1 MLRSLSVAD
10 DEDPV
15 ASLTE
20 RRWFAASAAICAQE
34 EECEVLREVM
44 SLAEQ
49 AWRRSRT
56 HLAELEALRDAIG
69 SGLREGAIDAAPAR
83 ERDDEKLP
91 RGSRWDSAA

>member
-1 MLRSLSVAD
+1 MLQFLSLAD

-20 RRWFAASAAICAQE
+20 RRWFAASAAISAQE

-69 SGLREGAIDAAPAR
+69 SGLREAGIDAAPAR
-83 ERDDEKLP
+83 ELGDEELP

>member
-1 MLRSLSVAD
+1 MLQFLSLAD

-20 RRWFAASAAICAQE
+20 RRWFAASAAISAQE

-69 SGLREGAIDAAPAR
+69 SEGGIDAAPAP
-83 ERDDEKLP
+83 EPGDEELP
-91 RGSRWDSAA
+91 RGSRLDSAA